1 MTDRAWLARRL
12 RRHRAELRRRER
24 EIGRLARQL
33 ADLQLKDVR
42 HRGKLLT
49 ELKHK
54 WIAMHVLRLPGPL
67 KAAVEDVAR
76 LLELSRATVYK
87 AVRPYLDSWKR

>member
-1 MTDRAWLARRL
+1 LARRL

-33 ADLQLKDVR
+33 TDLQLKDAR

-67 KAAVEDVAR
+67 KAAVRDVAE
-76 LLELSRATVYK
+76 LLKLSRATVYK
-87 AVRPYLDSWKR
+87 AVQPYFDRRKQ